1 MFFAAALVI
10 AVASPSPQDIFRQ
23 AQAAWQERVVPAYLS
38 FTIPCDK
45 TDLADECEAGD
56 VAQFVVRTGDG
67 RSFAQ
72 SIGPNGAPGRVLM
85 LGGYTF
91 GAGGAPL
98 GFIRR
103 VGTSA
108 PPPNLAPDPLSMHVI
123 ATVSA
128 AGPVYAVTLV
138 GEETLEGHQTYHLQ
152 LRALFDPQTFPLR
165 DLWVDETTF
174 DVVGLTYNWTFSGGH
189 AGNVHYLFAQFGPQ
203 KIWAIVHIDAAVST
217 QELFH
222 TSVERASGDLTDLS
236 FPATWPDADF
246 IPGAP
251 PG

>member
-1 MFFAAALVI
+1 MLVAAALAI

-23 AQAAWQERVVPAYLS
+23 AQAAWQKRVVPAYLS

-45 TDLADECEAGD
+45 TDLADECQAGD
-56 VAQFVVRTGDG
+56 IAQFVVRTSDG

-72 SIGPNGAPGRVLM
+72 SVAQNGTPGRVLM

-103 VGTSA
+103 VGTAA
-108 PPPNLAPDPLSMHVI
+108 PPPNLEPDPLSIQVI

-128 AGPVYAVTLV
+128 SGPVYAVTLA
-138 GEETLEGHQTYHLQ
+138 GEETLEGHLTYHLQ
-152 LRALFDPQTFPLR
+152 LRALFDPETFPLR
-165 DLWVDETTF
+165 DLWVDEATF

-189 AGNVHYLFAQFGPQ
+189 AGNVHYLFAQVGPQ
-203 KIWAIVHIDAAVST
+203 KIWAIVHIDAQVSRK
-217 QELFH
+217 ELFH
-222 TSVERASGDLTDLS
+222 TSADQASGDLRDLS
-236 FPATWPDADF
+236 FPATWPDIDF
-246 IPGAP
+246 MPAAP